1 VQPVAVALGSV
12 DATAARSRGQGM
24 SEGGGG
30 KEGGGGGSASG
41 LFGGGGRERG
51 GKGGREGGREGWT
64 GDVDPFLGSFPGSN
78 IVCGG
83 CRGEDEEHQGR
94 EERGVGEG
102 GRGDAKISLIGDIH
116 LENKWTQFI
125 KNEISSVE
133 QAGADVRDCSVQ
145 R

>member
-30 KEGGGGGSASG
+30 NIVCGI
-41 LFGGGGRERG
+41 
-51 GKGGREGGREGWT
+51 
-64 GDVDPFLGSFPGSN
+64 PGSN

-83 CRGEDEEHQGR
+83 CRGEDDEHQGR
-94 EERGVGEG
+94 EERGVGGG

-133 QAGADVRDCSVQ
+133 QAGADVRDSSNSIGGSREKALGGADAGRGARLCLWLRKCFFNTCIYSL
-145 R
+145 